1 MGPVNSELSETR
13 GTEPV
18 AQVPGQAELPA
29 SLEEAT
35 ARWREIAPLL
45 TEAQVAYHSGDTPE
59 VTDEFYDKLIHEL
72 RAIEAA
78 FPDLAVED
86 SPARVVGAPAET
98 TGFATVTHLEQLYS
112 LQDVFSLEE
121 LQEWYNSRRAELPG
135 GFVVTA
141 ETKIDGLALN
151 LRYEKGELTVAAT
164 RGDGVTGEN
173 VTANARTIGAIPE
186 KLEGNG
192 WPDVLEVRGEVF
204 FPLKEF
210 AEFNDKLR
218 AAGQKEYANPRNA
231 AAGSLRQKDAR
242 NTAARPL
249 SFIAHGV
256 GAVQEVPRELAAVLT
271 TQEGVYEAFES
282 WGLPVSPYTEQV
294 DSWEGIEGFIARHA
308 DDRSSLIHGIDG
320 AVFKVNDRGLQARLG
335 YTSRVPRWAVA
346 YKYPP
351 EEVQTRLLDI
361 RTQVGRTGRVTPFA
375 VMEPVL
381 VAGSTVA
388 QATLHNPTEVA
399 RKGVK
404 IGDIVI
410 LRKAGDVI
418 PEVLGPVEA
427 LRDGSE
433 HEWHMPENCPSCGS
447 PIAPAKEGDVDLRCP
462 NTRSCPAQLTER
474 VSHIGSRGALDVES
488 LGDVTA
494 QWLTDPEAARGAALM
509 ALAMGRQLVIEDP
522 ATGRDRKISLTRDKL
537 AELGLVDEDGAILH
551 HEEIIPVDVQRE
563 LGIPAAQSPLLQ
575 TEAGLF
581 ELTAEDVRDVWI
593 WQEIRVKGELTG
605 DYRRVRAAWT
615 KPKWKYPRGAEPEL
629 VTASQPGKAITK
641 IVDEL
646 DKAKAKELWRKLV
659 ALSIRHVG
667 PTAARAL
674 AARIPSLDALRS
686 ASIEELAE
694 IEGVGSIIAESFSQ
708 WFEVEWHR
716 EIIDRWEAA
725 GVVFEDEAGEE
736 LPQTLAGITIV
747 ATGSLEGYTRD
758 SVKEAIVLHGG
769 KAAGSVSKRTTAVV
783 AGENA
788 GSKATKAADLGVP
801 ILDVAQFNELL
812 RTGLLPGAQHGA
824 ASDSTSQVH
833 AGAVNTE
840 VQGELEL

>member
-1 MGPVNSELSETR
+1 MGPVNSELSETESV
-13 GTEPV
+13 T
-18 AQVPGQAELPA
+18 QVPGQAELPA

-35 ARWREIAPLL
+35 VRWREIAPLL
-45 TEAQVAYHSGDTPE
+45 KEAQVAYHSGDTPE
-59 VTDEFYDKLIHEL
+59 ITDEFYDKLIHEL
-72 RAIEAA
+72 RAIEAV
-78 FPDLAVED
+78 FPDLAVDD

-135 GFVVTA
+135 GFLVTA

-151 LRYEKGELTVAAT
+151 LRYENGELTVAAT

-173 VTANARTIGAIPE
+173 VTANARTIGVIPE
-186 KLEGNG
+186 KLEGSG
-192 WPDVLEVRGEVF
+192 WPEVLEVRGEVF

-249 SFIAHGV
+249 SFIAHGI
-256 GAVQEVPRELAAVLT
+256 GALQGVPESAAALLA
-271 TQEGVYEAFES
+271 TQEGVYEAFHE
-282 WGLPVSPYTEQV
+282 WGLPVSPYTEQL
-294 DSWEGIEGFIARHA
+294 DSWEGIEAFIARHA
-308 DDRSSLIHGIDG
+308 DDRYSLIHGIDG
-320 AVFKVNDRGLQARLG
+320 AVFKVNDRGLQSRLG
-335 YTSRVPRWAVA
+335 FTSRVPRWAVA

-433 HEWHMPENCPSCGS
+433 HEWHMPETCPSCGS

-494 QWLTDPEAARGAALM
+494 QWLTDPEASRGAALM
-509 ALAMGRQLVIEDP
+509 ALATGHQLVIEDP
-522 ATGRDRKISLTRDKL
+522 ATGRDRKISLAHEKL
-537 AELGLVDEDGAILH
+537 TELGIVDEDGAILH
-551 HEEIIPVDVQRE
+551 HEEIIPADVQRE
-563 LGIPAAQSPLLQ
+563 LGIPTPQQPLLE

-581 ELTAEDVRDVWI
+581 ELNPDDVRDVWI
-593 WQEIRVKGELTG
+593 WQEIRVKGEPTG

-615 KPKWKYPRGAEPEL
+615 KPKWKYPRGGEPEL
-629 VTASQPGKAITK
+629 VTTSQPGKAITK

-646 DKAKAKELWRKLV
+646 EKAKTKELWRKLV

-674 AARIPSLDALRS
+674 AARIPSLEALRS
-686 ASIEELAE
+686 ASVEELAE
-694 IEGVGSIIAESFSQ
+694 IDGVGAIIAESFSQ

-716 EIIDRWEAA
+716 EIIDRWEAC
-725 GVVFEDEAGEE
+725 GVVFEDEVGEE
-736 LPQTLAGITIV
+736 LPQTLTGMTIV
-747 ATGSLEGYTRD
+747 ATGSLKGYTRD
-758 SVKEAIVLHGG
+758 SVKEAIVLRGG
-769 KAAGSVSKRTTAVV
+769 KAAGSVSKKTTAVV

-788 GSKATKAADLGVP
+788 GSKATKATDLGVP
-801 ILDVAQFNELL
+801 ILDVEQFNELL
-812 RTGLLPGAQHGA
+812 RSGVLPGVDDSVESNSTGEPGTTSAVDA
-824 ASDSTSQVH
+824 AI
-833 AGAVNTE
+833 
-840 VQGELEL
+840 QGELEL

>member
-1 MGPVNSELSETR
+1 MTSPRLLGDNGAVNNEQADFR
-13 GTEPV
+13 DHEPE
-18 AQVPGQAELPA
+18 AAIPGQADLPA
-29 SLEEAT
+29 TLVEAT
-35 ARWREIAPLL
+35 DRWSEITPLL
-45 TEAQVAYHSGDTPE
+45 IEAQEAYHSGDAPKI
-59 VTDEFYDKLIHEL
+59 TDEHYDRLIHEL

-78 FPDLAVED
+78 YPDLAVAN
-86 SPARVVGAPAET
+86 SPTKAVGAPAET

-121 LQEWYNSRRAELPG
+121 LQVWYNGVRAALPG
-135 GFVVTA
+135 GFEVTA

-151 LRYEKGELTVAAT
+151 LRYENGALTVAAT

-173 VTANARTIGAIPE
+173 VTANARTIGVIPE
-186 KLEGNG
+186 QLAGEG
-192 WPDVLEVRGEVF
+192 WPSVMEVRGEVF

-210 AEFNDKLR
+210 AEFNAGLK
-218 AAGQKEYANPRNA
+218 AGGQKEYANPRNA

-242 NTAARPL
+242 STAARPL
-249 SFIAHGV
+249 SFIAHGIGSLQDV
-256 GAVQEVPRELAAVLT
+256 PEVTAKKLD
-271 TQEGVYEAFES
+271 TQEGVYEAFEA
-282 WGLPVSPYTEQV
+282 WGIPISPYTELV
-294 DSWEGIEGFIARHA
+294 DSWEGVEAFIARHGE
-308 DDRSSLIHGIDG
+308 DRYELVHGIDG

-351 EEVQTRLLDI
+351 EEVETRLLDI

-381 VAGSTVA
+381 VAGSTVG

-399 RKGVK
+399 RKGVL

-418 PEVLGPVEA
+418 PEVVGPVLA

-433 HEWHMPENCPSCGS
+433 REWTMPEACPSCGT

-474 VSHIGSRGALDVES
+474 VSHIGSRGALDIEA

-494 QWLTDPEAARGAALM
+494 LWLTDPEAARGSALM
-509 ALAMGRQLVIEDP
+509 ALATEHALIIEDP
-522 ATGRDRKISLTRDKL
+522 ATGRDRRISLTHEQLVEL
-537 AELGLVDEDGAILH
+537 AIVDEDGAILH
-551 HEEIIPVDVQRE
+551 HEEIIPEQVQRE
-563 LGIPAAQSPLLQ
+563 LGIPASQKPLLE

-581 ELTAEDVRDVWI
+581 ALQVEDVRDVWI
-593 WQEIRVKGELTG
+593 WQEVRVKGELTG

-615 KPKWKYPRGAEPEL
+615 KPRWKYPRAGDPEL
-629 VTASQPGKAITK
+629 VNPSQPGKAITK

-646 DKAKAKELWRKLV
+646 EKARSKELWRKLV

-674 AARIPSLDALRS
+674 ASRIPSLDALRS
-686 ASIEELAE
+686 ASVEELAE
-694 IEGVGSIIAESFSQ
+694 IEGVGSIIAQSFSQ
-708 WFEVEWHR
+708 WFEVDWHR
-716 EIIDRWEAA
+716 EVIEKWEVA
-725 GVVFEDEAGEE
+725 GVVFEDEAAPE
-736 LPQTLAGITIV
+736 LPQSLAGMTIV

-769 KAAGSVSKRTTAVV
+769 KAAGSVSKKTTAVV
-783 AGENA
+783 AGDNA

-801 ILDVAQFNELL
+801 ILDVEQFNDLL
-812 RTGLLPGAQHGA
+812 RTGHLPG
-824 ASDSTSQVH
+824 
-833 AGAVNTE
+833 TE
-840 VQGELEL
+840 AL